1 MKGVWSQLNFHILV
15 KASFL
20 LTRAL
25 FRVLYSDVSIS
36 VVSFYV
42 NLTETVMQ
50 LVVLVA
56 AGVVVPRCV
65 RLVRIIV
72 LVIWFL
78 HVGGV

>member
-1 MKGVWSQLNFHILV
+1 MKGMWSHLNFHILV

-20 LTRAL
+20 LTRVL

-36 VVSFYV
+36 VVRFCI

-50 LVVLVA
+50 LVILVA
-56 AGVVVPRCV
+56 AGVVVPKCV
-65 RLVRIIV
+65 QLVRIIV
-72 LVIWFL
+72 LVVWFL